1 MLVYIRLLTRLL
13 NHWFAAPVDALMR
26 FFHIEPTYPRH
37 PIGNTLTE
45 ELVVFF
51 IIVIFFVIVRLSLSV
66 EKPRKVQHLA
76 EMIHEFVDDQSLQ
89 VTGHSESPFLPLL
102 TALLLFILLCNLF
115 GLLPGLETPTAN
127 AAVPL
132 GLAICV
138 FVYYNFNGLLAQG
151 PIGYLKHFIGPADQM
166 PLVAGILLAI
176 LMFPI
181 EIISHFARIL
191 SLTVRLF
198 ANMLASDLIT
208 IIFFSMVPLALPIVG
223 LGLHAFVAVIQA
235 YIFVLLTMIYLGEA
249 TAHQEHH

>member
-1 MLVYIRLLTRLL
+1 MLIWIHFLTRLL
-13 NHWFAAPVDALMR
+13 NTWFAAPVDSAMR
-26 FFHIEPTYPRH
+26 FFHLEPTYPRH

-45 ELVVFF
+45 ELLVFF
-51 IIVIFFVIVRLSLSV
+51 ILIAFFLIVRFTLSV
-66 EKPRKVQHLA
+66 EKPGKAQHLA
-76 EMIHEFVDDQSLQ
+76 EMIHEFVDDQSQQ
-89 VTGHSESPFLPLL
+89 VTGRSESPFLPVL
-102 TALLLFILLCNLF
+102 TALLLYILLCNVF

-127 AAVPL
+127 PAVPL
-132 GLAICV
+132 GLAICA
-138 FVYYNFNGLLAQG
+138 FVYYNFNGLRAQG
-151 PIGYLKHFIGPADQM
+151 PIGYAKHFMGPAWWIA
-166 PLVAGILLAI
+166 P

-223 LGLHAFVAVIQA
+223 LGLHLFVAVIQA
-235 YIFVLLTMIYLGEA
+235 YIFMLLTMIYLGEA

>member
-1 MLVYIRLLTRLL
+1 MLVFIHLLTRLL

-26 FFHIEPTYPRH
+26 VFHIEPMYPRH

-45 ELVVFF
+45 ELLVFF
-51 IIVIFFVIVRLSLSV
+51 IIVIFFVIVRFSLSV
-66 EKPRKVQHLA
+66 EKPGKVQHLA

-102 TALLLFILLCNLF
+102 TTLLLFILLCNLF

-138 FVYYNFNGLLAQG
+138 FVYYNVNGLLAQG
-151 PIGYLKHFIGPADQM
+151 PIGYVKHFMGPAWWIA
-166 PLVAGILLAI
+166 P

-249 TAHQEHH
+249 TAHPEHH